1 MWDKGTASNSPA
13 CQITRNV
20 IAYFIKRHDKIMN
33 TSERIEIQL
42 SKTKLTLMFIGS
54 IIFVGLGIWYVT
66 YPPKV
71 NITIFSNPI
80 TVFIV
85 GLASIIFF
93 GVVGFSISRKLFDK
107 SVGLILSNEGIDDN
121 SSGVSAGFVPW
132 MDVIE
137 IKDTKVA
144 NQNIICLIVK
154 NPQDYIDRQKNF
166 LKKKSMQMNYKCYD
180 TVIGISANG
189 LKCNHKELKTMLDA
203 KFEEFKSKSR

>member
-1 MWDKGTASNSPA
+1 VGRRRCFELPNVFSAA
-13 CQITRNV
+13 NV
-20 IAYFIKRHDKIMN
+20 IAYFIKHDKIMN

-85 GLASIIFF
+85 GLASILFF

-107 SVGLILSNEGIDDN
+107 SVGLIISNEGIDDN

-132 MDVIE
+132 TDVIE

-144 NQNIICLIVK
+144 NQNIISLIVK

-166 LKKKSMQMNYKCYD
+166 MKKKSMQMNYKCYD

>member
-1 MWDKGTASNSPA
+1 
-13 CQITRNV
+13 
-20 IAYFIKRHDKIMN
+20 MN

-71 NITIFSNPI
+71 NISIFSNPI

-85 GLASIIFF
+85 GLVSILFF

-107 SVGLILSNEGIDDN
+107 SVGLIISGEGIDDN
-121 SSGVSAGFVPW
+121 SSGVSVGFVPW
-132 MDVIE
+132 TDVIE

-144 NQNIICLIVK
+144 NQNIISLIVK

-166 LKKKSMQMNYKCYD
+166 MKKKSMQMNYKYYD
-180 TVIGISANG
+180 TVIGISTNG
-189 LKCNHKELKTMLDA
+189 LKCNYKELKTMLDA
-203 KFEEFKSKSR
+203 KFEEFKSRSR